1 LHGPISKAKLDMVV
15 HVCNLSYLEDG
26 GRRTTV
32 QSWPGKRTRS
42 HLKNKAKRIESVAQV
57 LRALATNWES
67 LSSNPTNT
75 RERMRERERLE
86 L

>member
-1 LHGPISKAKLDMVV
+1 
-15 HVCNLSYLEDG
+15 
-26 GRRTTV
+26 
-32 QSWPGKRTRS
+32 
-42 HLKNKAKRIESVAQV
+42 VAQV
-57 LRALATNWES
+57 LRALATIWES